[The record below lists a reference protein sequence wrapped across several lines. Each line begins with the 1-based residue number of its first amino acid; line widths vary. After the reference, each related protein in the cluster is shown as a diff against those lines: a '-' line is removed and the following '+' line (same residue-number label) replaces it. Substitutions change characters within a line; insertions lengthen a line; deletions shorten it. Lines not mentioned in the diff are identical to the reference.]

1 LDRALAQSVV
11 LWQHRDLLMWAVDAL
26 KEWHDFYLLVGTAG
40 ATLLALLF
48 VAVSLGTG
56 FLTEERQEATR
67 TFMSPVAIHFTSVFF
82 LSAVALFPSH
92 QAKFFAA
99 LIGATALID
108 ATISTYIT
116 VRVVRTDM
124 TNYIEDYFAYGI
136 LPDLGYLALLAA
148 AVSIYLEKDFGL
160 DALAGALLLLAIV
173 NIRNAWD
180 LTLTM
185 VRRHPRED

>member
-1 LDRALAQSVV
+1 MWLA
-11 LWQHRDLLMWAVDAL
+11 DAL
-26 KEWHDFYLLVGTAG
+26 KGWHDFYLLVGTAG

-56 FLTEERQEATR
+56 FLTQERQGAAR
-67 TFMSPVAIHFTSVFF
+67 TFMSPVVVHFTSVFF

-99 LIGATALID
+99 LVGVTALIG

-116 VRVVRTDM
+116 VQVVRTDM
-124 TNYIEDYFAYGI
+124 TNYMEDYLAYGI
-136 LPDLGYLALLAA
+136 LPGLGYLALLAA

-160 DALAGALLLLAIV
+160 DALASALLLLAIV

-180 LTLTM
+180 LTLAM
-185 VRRHPRED
+185 VRRHPRDD